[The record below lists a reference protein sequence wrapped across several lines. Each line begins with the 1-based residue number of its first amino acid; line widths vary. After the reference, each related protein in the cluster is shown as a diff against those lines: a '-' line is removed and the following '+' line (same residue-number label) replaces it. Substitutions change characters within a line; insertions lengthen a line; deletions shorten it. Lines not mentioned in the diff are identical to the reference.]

1 MTDEF
6 SKAVETS
13 FDTWLADDSTHW
25 IGEQDAA
32 WQAWMYVHE
41 QTVEPLHAEIARLK
55 AENESAN
62 SRLHEV
68 AVACATAEQERDQL
82 RAEIAG
88 LRTGYE
94 AYERVNAELK
104 ADIDRLNDEYDKAWR
119 HDLNDKKNVQALAA
133 EVLRLSAESEALR
146 KALADILDLYDTDEG
161 CRNLP
166 QYIVGRAALG
176 QGEQS

>member
-1 MTDEF
+1 MSDEF

-13 FDTWLADDSTHW
+13 FDAWLAEDSTHW

-41 QTVEPLHAEIARLK
+41 QTVEPLNAEIARLK
-55 AENESAN
+55 AECESAN

-104 ADIDRLNDEYDKAWR
+104 AEVEKLRK
-119 HDLNDKKNVQALAA
+119 LAA
-133 EVLRLSAESEALR
+133 ELRGSAECHNVHHC
-146 KALADILDLYDTDEG
+146 KAEQHEFCEPCKVLARID
-161 CRNLP
+161 
-166 QYIVGRAALG
+166 AALG
-176 QGEQS
+176 QGERS